1 MIQLS
6 QISITASDP
15 SGQRRVS
22 VEDVPADSSVG
33 ELIDRLSGAMN
44 LGARDRRGRLLTIQA
59 RLDREGR
66 HLHRSERAQ
75 DCLKPGDHLV
85 MHPKIAAGGIHS
97 R

>member
-1 MIQLS
+1 MIQLAKIS
-6 QISITASDP
+6 QITASDA

-22 VEDVPADSSVG
+22 VDDVPADSTIG
-33 ELIDRLSGAMN
+33 ELLDSLAGEMN
-44 LGARDRRGRLLTIQA
+44 LNRLDGRGRPMAIQV

-85 MHPKIAAGGIHS
+85 MHPRVMAGG
-97 R
+97 RA

>member
-6 QISITASDP
+6 TISQITASDP
-15 SGQRRVS
+15 SGQRHVS
-22 VEDVPADSSVG
+22 VDDVPADSTIG
-33 ELIDRLSGAMN
+33 ELVDRLAGEMN
-44 LGARDRRGRLLTIQA
+44 LNRLDRRGRPATIQA

-85 MHPKIAAGGIHS
+85 MHPKIMAGG
-97 R
+97 RD